1 MQNSRRLLIKNRM
14 SAAALIMSGN
24 FILVTATTLIL
35 AFTGRIEYL
44 LILALSTG
52 VTIFT
57 ASGIKPSIIG
67 RKLLRNEWASP
78 LLLTAGGTVLAAE
91 IAALLIVFQGF
102 LPIIYTIS
110 TIIAIS
116 ALLLGSDIILEIN
129 TEKMIQPEMLTEEN
143 LVIDHLRY

>member
-1 MQNSRRLLIKNRM
+1 M

-35 AFTGRIEYL
+35 AFTGRIECL

-67 RKLLRNEWASP
+67 RKLLQNEWASP